1 MKKYTKYLFLL
12 SFLFL
17 FSCGALGDCS
27 ENAKDM
33 KKDECL
39 MIVLKGPGIHDG
51 RFGYKGISPL
61 SHKECDCKSPTSDLW
76 WASYKSY
83 IEIGDTIIKKK
94 NELIFSVHKKDTVL
108 KFNFECEGKVYN

>member
-1 MKKYTKYLFLL
+1 MKYIIFICCLFLY
-12 SFLFL
+12 
-17 FSCGALGDCS
+17 SCGILGDCDVA
-27 ENAKDM
+27 AKDM
-33 KKDECL
+33 KEDECL
-39 MIVLKGPGIHDG
+39 LIVKKMPGIHDG
-51 RFGYKGISPL
+51 RFGYKGINPITK
-61 SHKECDCKSPTSDLW
+61 KECDCKSPTSDLW